1 MSDSDLKDS
10 NEIELI
16 AADLE
21 TLNLG
26 TTQVRTNNSPDLK
39 IKSHPLRKA
48 RFSLINYERIQEET
62 LAEMSLNQSQTNST
76 PIPSGTTSNLE
87 PLSRDDIQLLLQSIP
102 EYFPGEN
109 LSIFVNEVDN
119 LCKHLEGE
127 ARDFLSFQ
135 NATNWPSIR
144 RVLLQKY
151 GDQRSE
157 DLLVSSLTH
166 CVQKINET
174 YMQYYSRILKS
185 YSDLIQ
191 YLTLNIADPVFLNT
205 KSEIW
210 KDWLLKPF
218 KLVFWNHIEAFEKQ
232 EWEFSEFIRRT
243 QEPDRK
249 PQQNFLLSRS
259 MINTNRQPR
268 NQNSLS
274 FTNQQSPR
282 FVQQSQN
289 SFSSA
294 NQQPSSFVQQSQKI
308 NLENF
313 TNKPYSHNNQGFP
326 NSINKPLPSWKVPL
340 TNKKVFGTN
349 PGSSFTKTK
358 YQPTPMSTSTIV
370 RQQHPHQRTFEF
382 EELYNVETQNNDFN
396 EHFEEL
402 LDENLYDENLYDENL
417 YDENDET
424 DENFRSTASESQ
436 QK

>member
-10 NEIELI
+10 SEIELI

-21 TLNLG
+21 TPNLG

-48 RFSLINYERIQEET
+48 RFSLIIYERIQEET
-62 LAEMSLNQSQTNST
+62 LPEMSLNQSQTNST

-87 PLSRDDIQLLLQSIP
+87 PLSRNDIQLLLQSIP

-119 LCKHLEGE
+119 LCKHLEG
-127 ARDFLSFQ
+127 
-135 NATNWPSIR
+135 R

-166 CVQKINET
+166 CVQKETET

-191 YLTLNIADPVFLNT
+191 YLTLNIADPVFFEYKKRDMERLALKTFQIGLLEPHRSFLSNFNLN
-205 KSEIW
+205 S
-210 KDWLLKPF
+210 
-218 KLVFWNHIEAFEKQ
+218 IEDCMNKCQFYDNRKR

-268 NQNSLS
+268 NQNSLP

-326 NSINKPLPSWKVPL
+326 NSINKLLPSWKVPL

-382 EELYNVETQNNDFN
+382 EELYNVETQNDDFN

-402 LDENLYDENLYDENL
+402 LDENL

-436 QK
+436 RK

>member
-62 LAEMSLNQSQTNST
+62 LPEMSLNQSQTNST

-87 PLSRDDIQLLLQSIP
+87 PLSRNDIQLLLQSIP

-119 LCKHLEGE
+119 LCKHLE
-127 ARDFLSFQ
+127 D
-135 NATNWPSIR
+135 
-144 RVLLQKY
+144 
-151 GDQRSE
+151 
-157 DLLVSSLTH
+157 
-166 CVQKINET
+166 CINKCQF
-174 YMQYYSRILKS
+174 YDNR
-185 YSDLIQ
+185 
-191 YLTLNIADPVFLNT
+191 
-205 KSEIW
+205 
-210 KDWLLKPF
+210 
-218 KLVFWNHIEAFEKQ
+218 KQ

-294 NQQPSSFVQQSQKI
+294 NQQPSSSVQQSQKI

-382 EELYNVETQNNDFN
+382 EELYNVETQNDDFN

-402 LDENLYDENLYDENL
+402 LDENLYDENL

>member
-1 MSDSDLKDS
+1 MSDSDLKGS

-26 TTQVRTNNSPDLK
+26 TTQVRRNNSPDLK

-62 LAEMSLNQSQTNST
+62 LPEMSLNQSQTNST

-87 PLSRDDIQLLLQSIP
+87 PLSRNDIQLLLQSIP

-119 LCKHLEGE
+119 LCKHLECRLNADLVYVVNFSIRSKIKGE

-166 CVQKINET
+166 CVQKRNET

-191 YLTLNIADPVFLNT
+191 YLTLNIADPVFFEYKKRDMERLALKTIQIGLLEPHRSFLSNFNLN
-205 KSEIW
+205 SI
-210 KDWLLKPF
+210 
-218 KLVFWNHIEAFEKQ
+218 
-232 EWEFSEFIRRT
+232 
-243 QEPDRK
+243 
-249 PQQNFLLSRS
+249 FLLAS
-259 MINTNRQPR
+259 
-268 NQNSLS
+268 
-274 FTNQQSPR
+274 
-282 FVQQSQN
+282 
-289 SFSSA
+289 
-294 NQQPSSFVQQSQKI
+294 
-308 NLENF
+308 
-313 TNKPYSHNNQGFP
+313 YNNHR
-326 NSINKPLPSWKVPL
+326 K
-340 TNKKVFGTN
+340 
-349 PGSSFTKTK
+349 
-358 YQPTPMSTSTIV
+358 
-370 RQQHPHQRTFEF
+370 
-382 EELYNVETQNNDFN
+382 
-396 EHFEEL
+396 
-402 LDENLYDENLYDENL
+402 
-417 YDENDET
+417 
-424 DENFRSTASESQ
+424 
-436 QK
+436 